1 MGRVAEKR
9 LVRKLDLEMFLSRI
23 RLHPSPKASLE
34 QYTVPADVAA
44 RILYIAAY
52 TYDDIVGKTV
62 LDLGCGTGRL
72 ALAASFLGAKQ
83 TVGVDIDKTSIKVA
97 LENSIKTGL
106 ESKVQWV
113 TADINAVS
121 GKFDTVLQNP
131 PFGVQRRKAD
141 RKFLEKALEVG
152 RVTYSL
158 HKNPNKGKELIERL
172 RNSRTDVMQTSSSPF
187 IEKFVEE
194 HNGTVKAVYAMLMPI
209 PRMFDFHT
217 KRKHEFVVDLYVIEG
232 SRKGSKPGDRFY

>member
-1 MGRVAEKR
+1 MGRIAQKR
-9 LVRKLDLEMFLSRI
+9 LVRKLDLEMFLSQI
-23 RLHPSPKASLE
+23 RPHPSPKASLE
-34 QYTVPADVAA
+34 QYTIPADVAA
-44 RILYIAAY
+44 RMLYIAAY
-52 TYDDIVGKTV
+52 AYDDIVDKTV

-83 TVGVDIDKTSIKVA
+83 AVGIDIDKMSIKVA
-97 LENSIKTGL
+97 LENSIKAGFK
-106 ESKVQWV
+106 SKVQWLA
-113 TADINAVS
+113 ADINAIS

-131 PFGVQRRKAD
+131 PFGVQKRKAD

-158 HKNPNKGKELIERL
+158 HKNPNKGKELIKKL
-172 RNSRTDVMQTSSSPF
+172 RKSGTDVMQASPSPF

-194 HNGTVKAVYAMLMPI
+194 HNGTIKAVYAMLMTI
-209 PRMFDFHT
+209 PHMFDFHT

-232 SRKGSKPGDRFY
+232 GRKNN